1 VGRASGEVPFLQN
14 RDTRLQA
21 TSSAALSPTTPPS
34 AAILKLWVQ
43 PYSGAISSGFRS
55 CWRVVR
61 DVWWST
67 VLIPSIGRGRLCGS
81 WLLIQ
86 GRVVFANSGAQ
97 GHATLGAVDVCLLLK
112 CSNRSSD
119 IDELVRR
126 VIARGR
132 ESASVAENRVRKHF
146 SDSVRSWD
154 IVANLPQW
162 LRGAVVEVN
171 GMQVNQLVLSA

>member
-1 VGRASGEVPFLQN
+1 M
-14 RDTRLQA
+14 
-21 TSSAALSPTTPPS
+21 
-34 AAILKLWVQ
+34 
-43 PYSGAISSGFRS
+43 
-55 CWRVVR
+55 R

-81 WLLIQ
+81 WLLMQ
-86 GRVVFANSGAQ
+86 GRGVFANSGAQ

-171 GMQVNQLVLSA
+171 GMQVSQFVLSSWLTHSLLLLCLLAYVAICVTAAAQAQDVVLQHVEAALQPYMTETLPAHARSSPLSPH

>member
-1 VGRASGEVPFLQN
+1 M
-14 RDTRLQA
+14 
-21 TSSAALSPTTPPS
+21 
-34 AAILKLWVQ
+34 
-43 PYSGAISSGFRS
+43 
-55 CWRVVR
+55 R

-81 WLLIQ
+81 WLLIH
-86 GRVVFANSGAQ
+86 GRGVFANSGAQ

-171 GMQVNQLVLSA
+171 GMQVNQLVLSSWLMHSLLLLCLLACVAICVIAAAQAQDVVLRHVEAALQPYMTETLPAHARLSPLSPH